1 MPEQPKVI
9 AEFKECPNCR
19 PSFLIRLL
27 LKLFRKPY
35 HLETITQRATKDL
48 KAAGRV
54 PKEAFTSLS
63 KQVVPLTDPRVAL
76 SVETLLVHYDVCA
89 NCGMTYCTR
98 AEVGTGV
105 VNKVMSQQGA
115 KTPFNPS

>member
-19 PSFLIRLL
+19 PNFVIRFL

-35 HLETITQRATKDL
+35 HPETITQRATKDL
-48 KAAGRV
+48 KEAGRV
-54 PKEAFTSLS
+54 PKEVFTSLS

-76 SVETLLVHYDVCA
+76 SVETLLAHYDVCA
-89 NCGMTYCTR
+89 ECGMTYCTR
-98 AEVGTGV
+98 AEVIMGV
-105 VNKVMSQQGA
+105 VKMMPQQGT
-115 KTPFNPS
+115 KLP